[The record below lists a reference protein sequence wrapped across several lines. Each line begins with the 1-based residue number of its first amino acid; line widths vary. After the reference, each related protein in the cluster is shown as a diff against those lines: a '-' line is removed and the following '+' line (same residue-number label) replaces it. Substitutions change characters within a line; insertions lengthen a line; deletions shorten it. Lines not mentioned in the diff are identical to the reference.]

1 MISPRNGYFKVKTVA
16 RRVGISSSYL
26 SELLKGTRGRRSF
39 ARWGPL
45 IARELDMTTEE
56 LRLRIAAGDFRQDR
70 RMRQ

>member
-1 MISPRNGYFKVKTVA
+1 MISPRNNGFKVKA
-16 RRVGISSSYL
+16 IAQRVGISSSYL

-39 ARWGPL
+39 ARWGPQ
-45 IARELDMTTEE
+45 IARELGMSTEE